1 MQLIRFLFS
10 ISCTRI
16 VAVFAT
22 GLICGVANTYLLTLI
37 SGVVS
42 PEAQHGATLQRFAL
56 TGSVA
61 LVGAVLSQV
70 LLIRLTQTA
79 IYQLREGLS
88 SRVVSAPLEHLERL
102 GMHRLIAT
110 LTEDVR
116 SLSQAVTAIPNIC
129 IDLTTI
135 VGSLV
140 FLAAVSGP
148 LFAVTIA
155 GTLMGIASVE
165 TILRRV
171 RRIYRQA
178 RENEDALLRSFSA
191 MTLGIKELKLHRSRR
206 RDFMDR
212 HLLESARTLRSQNVT
227 AGSWFSAA
235 QGFGQLL
242 QLATMG
248 VILFVIAAALQLPR
262 DIMVSYLL
270 VTMFLSMP
278 MQNFMHRLPDL
289 LRGDVAL
296 AKIRALN
303 LSMETPQDEERLPYI
318 ERPAASYARL
328 ELSRVSYAY
337 QTEMGPSVPQGPG
350 APPGEPPI
358 DGPHPRRNRGD
369 GKTGRPLPPGPRPH
383 VQGGGSGFRLGPV
396 DLAFEPGRIT
406 FIVGGNGSGKSTL
419 AKLITGLYAPES
431 GFLVLNGEKIDHG
444 NIEWFRQNC
453 SAIFTDFHLF
463 DDYLGFDRAGIDD
476 EVRHYLNQLQIAHK
490 VTVQDGR
497 LSTVALSQG
506 QRKRLA
512 LLTALLEDRPIYLF
526 DEWAADQEPRFREVF
541 YKELLPGLKRRG
553 KTVIVITH
561 DDRYFGCADQLVKL
575 DFGQIAA
582 VK

>member
-1 MQLIRFLFS
+1 MQLTRFLFS
-10 ISCTRI
+10 ISWTRI

-248 VILFVIAAALQLPR
+248 
-262 DIMVSYLL
+262 S
-270 VTMFLSMP
+270 SC
-278 MQNFMHRLPDL
+278 
-289 LRGDVAL
+289 
-296 AKIRALN
+296 
-303 LSMETPQDEERLPYI
+303 S
-318 ERPAASYARL
+318 S
-328 ELSRVSYAY
+328 S
-337 QTEMGPSVPQGPG
+337 
-350 APPGEPPI
+350 
-358 DGPHPRRNRGD
+358 PRRFSCRGM
-369 GKTGRPLPPGPRPH
+369 
-383 VQGGGSGFRLGPV
+383 S
-396 DLAFEPGRIT
+396 
-406 FIVGGNGSGKSTL
+406 
-419 AKLITGLYAPES
+419 
-431 GFLVLNGEKIDHG
+431 
-444 NIEWFRQNC
+444 W
-453 SAIFTDFHLF
+453 SAI
-463 DDYLGFDRAGIDD
+463 
-476 EVRHYLNQLQIAHK
+476 
-490 VTVQDGR
+490 
-497 LSTVALSQG
+497 S
-506 QRKRLA
+506 
-512 LLTALLEDRPIYLF
+512 
-526 DEWAADQEPRFREVF
+526 W
-541 YKELLPGLKRRG
+541 
-553 KTVIVITH
+553 
-561 DDRYFGCADQLVKL
+561 
-575 DFGQIAA
+575 
-582 VK
+582 

>member
-1 MQLIRFLFS
+1 MWYR
-10 ISCTRI
+10 RRRH
-16 VAVFAT
+16 
-22 GLICGVANTYLLTLI
+22 
-37 SGVVS
+37 SGS
-42 PEAQHGATLQRFAL
+42 TLQRFAL

-70 LLIRLTQTA
+70 LLIRLTQDA

-129 IDLTTI
+129 IDVTTI

-155 GTLMGIASVE
+155 GTLISIASAE
-165 TILRRV
+165 TVLRRV

-212 HLLESARTLRSQNVT
+212 HLLGSARTLRTQNVT

-235 QGFGQLL
+235 QGFGQLF

-248 VILFVIAAALQLPR
+248 LILFVIAAALQLPR
-262 DIMVSYLL
+262 DAMVSYLL

-278 MQNFMHRLPDL
+278 MQNFMQRLPDL

-303 LSMETPQDEERLPYI
+303 LSMETPQDEEQLPYI

-328 ELSRVSYAY
+328 ELSNVSYAY
-337 QTEMGPSVPQGPG
+337 QTEMAPSVPQGPG
-350 APPGEPPI
+350 APPGN
-358 DGPHPRRNRGD
+358 RRSMA
-369 GKTGRPLPPGPRPH
+369 PM
-383 VQGGGSGFRLGPV
+383 LG
-396 DLAFEPGRIT
+396 ATAATAR
-406 FIVGGNGSGKSTL
+406 
-419 AKLITGLYAPES
+419 
-431 GFLVLNGEKIDHG
+431 
-444 NIEWFRQNC
+444 
-453 SAIFTDFHLF
+453 
-463 DDYLGFDRAGIDD
+463 RAG
-476 EVRHYLNQLQIAHK
+476 RCRR
-490 VTVQDGR
+490 GR
-497 LSTVALSQG
+497 LHICRVA
-506 QRKRLA
+506 
-512 LLTALLEDRPIYLF
+512 D
-526 DEWAADQEPRFREVF
+526 
-541 YKELLPGLKRRG
+541 
-553 KTVIVITH
+553 
-561 DDRYFGCADQLVKL
+561 L
-575 DFGQIAA
+575 DSGSARWT
-582 VK
+582 